1 MPMVDE
7 GALLS
12 RKWTSD
18 QEALGVRL
26 EQLRERSAEAW
37 GYLYD
42 QLAPRIYGLAL
53 ALLPGDP
60 ETAEEVV
67 VETMADAA
75 RDIMRFDPRR
85 SSLSAWVYGI
95 ARRRVRM
102 EIRRRRRRKSVPAS
116 AQVSME
122 VIGETSDGRDIA
134 ASVSARLDAEREVSE
149 LRSVLSDAEMEV
161 LVLSCIEGLSVREI
175 GQVVRRSEQAV
186 HSVLYRARQRAR
198 VRLVSDAGR

>member
-1 MPMVDE
+1 MVDE

-37 GYLYD
+37 GDLYD
-42 QLAPRIYGLAL
+42 RLAPRIYGLAL

-122 VIGETSDGRDIA
+122 VVGETSDGRDIA